1 MIISKLHGLT
11 QSSICNALVTV
22 ISTESTF
29 SLISAE
35 SFGHLVNV
43 VYTYSSSKGDPV
55 IQFIHI
61 ELEKYLW
68 NEYKSVSKMHGHATT
83 FFNHYN
89 LSI

>member
-68 NEYKSVSKMHGHATT
+68 NEYKSVSKMHGHVTT
-83 FFNHYN
+83 FFNH
-89 LSI
+89 